1 MKIELDEFEFL
12 KGIYDI
18 EKQNKEYQKT
28 FQSILDMLDSQ
39 NDMRAEISS
48 VCQSMVAKNLQH
60 ITL

>member
-39 NDMRAEISS
+39 NDMRAEIRS